1 MQTFSLAGIVLV
13 WTGSSLTCLSL
24 PMLRH
29 SASAPPPATPDQRL
43 RDEVNSGRTRMP
55 KEPDV
60 VTHMLEEEGSENQIE
75 WLQGQYQDNVQQ
87 LIRNQQV
94 GLTNDSHGSLTSKGW
109 WMGSKSSADNY
120 LIILMLNTNSKF
132 MKSLGIKYLTIYFSN
147 LMSHRNNNMACC

>member
-1 MQTFSLAGIVLV
+1 
-13 WTGSSLTCLSL
+13 
-24 PMLRH
+24 MLRH

-55 KEPDV
+55 KEADV

-75 WLQGQYQDNVQQ
+75 WLQGQYQDSVQR

-109 WMGSKSSADNY
+109 
-120 LIILMLNTNSKF
+120 
-132 MKSLGIKYLTIYFSN
+132 
-147 LMSHRNNNMACC
+147 

>member
-13 WTGSSLTCLSL
+13 WAGSSLTCLSL

-55 KEPDV
+55 KEADV

-75 WLQGQYQDNVQQ
+75 WLQGQYQDSVQR

>member
-13 WTGSSLTCLSL
+13 WAGSSLTCLSL

-75 WLQGQYQDNVQQ
+75 WLQGQYQDSVQQ